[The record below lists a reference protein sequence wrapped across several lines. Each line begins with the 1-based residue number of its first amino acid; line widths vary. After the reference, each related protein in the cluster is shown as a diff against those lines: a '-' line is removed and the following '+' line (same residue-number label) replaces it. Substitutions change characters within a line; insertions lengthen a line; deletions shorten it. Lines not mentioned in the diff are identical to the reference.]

1 MTDTLP
7 FMSRVISRDPLSLY
21 HARTHTR
28 YPNYVAQRTSTVM
41 VCPTRARYMAAIR
54 KKPVLARGPAEE
66 EAAPA
71 TCRGPPKLLF
81 FVLRPVV
88 SSRRLL
94 RCSEFDSERALV
106 ARPRDAPGLAAE
118 AAAGTGVMLVASRE
132 PWNWSVKSLIERRYS
147 IYGFWSF

>member
-1 MTDTLP
+1 M
-7 FMSRVISRDPLSLY
+7 
-21 HARTHTR
+21 
-28 YPNYVAQRTSTVM
+28 
-41 VCPTRARYMAAIR
+41 
-54 KKPVLARGPAEE
+54 LARGPAEE

-147 IYGFWSF
+147 IYGFWSILIGCLMLDVYKYDKFASQIAYLRNLPVLTTKGLGFGQLGV